1 MRIRFTKMQGA
12 GNDFVV
18 LDETRGPL
26 GLTTAH
32 YRFLADRHFGVGAD
46 QILTVRPSPGA
57 GIDFEY
63 VIHNAD
69 GGEVEQC
76 GNGARCF
83 VRFVR
88 EQGLTAKDAVK
99 VKTQGGVIELRMQP
113 DGRVTVN
120 MGAPVFEL
128 ARIPFDPAGLVPDAS
143 AGAGAADAANANA
156 DADEAAAAASAASA
170 IATATDVWPQ
180 WPLAL
185 GVSGREPHA
194 LGQAQV
200 PVQVA
205 VVSMGNPHAVQI
217 VADVDT
223 APVQETGALIEHHPA
238 FPKRVNAGFMQI
250 VSRSQIRL
258 RVYERGAGET
268 LACGTGAC
276 AAVVAGIRLGL
287 LDSCVDVLT
296 RGGQLTIEWSGA
308 LDAPVLMTGPA
319 TTVFAAEIDIPDA
332 P

>member
-1 MRIRFTKMQGA
+1 MQGA

-46 QILTVRPSPGA
+46 QILTVRPSPGE

-83 VRFVR
+83 LRFVR
-88 EQGLTAKDAVK
+88 EQGLTTQDVVR
-99 VKTQGGVIELRMQP
+99 VKTLGGVIEPRLQP

-120 MGAPVFEL
+120 MGAPVFAL
-128 ARIPFDPAGLVPDAS
+128 AAIPFDPAGLTP
-143 AGAGAADAANANA
+143 
-156 DADEAAAAASAASA
+156 EAAG
-170 IATATDVWPQ
+170 VWQ
-180 WPLAL
+180 KWPLVLDA
-185 GVSGREPHA
+185 P
-194 LGQAQV
+194 GQKA
-200 PVQVA
+200 PVLIA
-205 VVSMGNPHAVQI
+205 VLSMGNPHAVQL
-217 VADVDT
+217 VGDVDS
-223 APVQETGALIEHHPA
+223 APVAQAGPLIERHAA
-238 FPKRVNAGFMQI
+238 FPKRINAGFMQV
-250 VSRSQIRL
+250 VSRCQVRL
-258 RVYERGAGET
+258 RVHERGAGET

-287 LDSCVDVLT
+287 LYPRVEVLT
-296 RGGQLTIEWSGA
+296 RGGPLTIEWSGR
-308 LDAPVLMTGPA
+308 LDAPVLLTGPA
-319 TTVFAAEIDIPDA
+319 TTVYTAEIDIPDGPWPA
-332 P
+332 ALMPA